1 MPSYIF
7 EGVEIKPTGK
17 TASRKTRSG
26 KEETI
31 HEVTP
36 VSQQIGSWKEWVDL
50 TTLYIVN
57 DDTSEVSQ

>member
-36 VSQQIGSWKEWVDL
+36 VSQQIGSWKKWVSLD
-50 TTLYIVN
+50 TLYVVN
-57 DDTSEVSQ
+57 ESEEGSD